1 MVIFDIVLLILL
13 AIIGGFYVRIEYKK
27 YIREINEL
35 KTAKQRAINDLDKY
49 TKQVDKDAVIQ
60 VGKDILQRQKKS
72 QLDQAL
78 DDIVSKDNPDLN

>member
-49 TKQVDKDAVIQ
+49 TKQVDRMWLFKLEKIFCNVKSLNWIRRWMILYQKIIQ
-60 VGKDILQRQKKS
+60 I
-72 QLDQAL
+72 
-78 DDIVSKDNPDLN
+78 